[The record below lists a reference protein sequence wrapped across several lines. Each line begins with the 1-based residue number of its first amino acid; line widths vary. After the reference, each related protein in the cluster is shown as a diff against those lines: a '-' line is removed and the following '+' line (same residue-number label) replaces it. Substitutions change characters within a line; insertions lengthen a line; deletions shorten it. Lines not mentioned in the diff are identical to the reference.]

1 MNKASLNP
9 DYSEELQEDNSSE
22 IQDMSDLSDS
32 ELREVVYELKLRQ
45 TELEKQNNNLRSN
58 LADLEQALDNYKD
71 LYDFAPAAYFT
82 VGKKG
87 NILEVNL
94 AGSALLNTK
103 KQRHLLIGK
112 LLADFIADEDL
123 DIFHKHC
130 KQVFARKT
138 RQACEIKMVKKSG
151 SRFHARFESKSVRVG
166 SKCDRYRTII
176 SDITEIKLTEQ
187 ILLHTAQNEIEK
199 QLDILQKEQNFTT
212 AILDNAGALIT
223 VLDRKGRIIRFNR
236 ACERLTGYAFSEI
249 QEKLLW
255 EVLLAP
261 EETDAMKHIF
271 RHTHDEG
278 IFPSTFENHWVT
290 RQGEH
295 RLIHWSNTE
304 TGKGKSSDNHI
315 VSIGIDIT
323 GRREMEEE
331 TELRRRQLMQ
341 ADKMISLGILV
352 SGVAHEINNPNNF
365 IMLNTPVLRE
375 AWDDSATV
383 LDTHHA
389 ENKDFMVAGLPYPEM
404 REYVPRLF
412 DGIKDGTERIKKI
425 VLNLKDYA
433 REDTSD
439 MTEIMDVNV
448 VIRAALT
455 LLTSQLKKSTKYLSL
470 DFAENLPPV
479 KGNSQRIEQVM
490 INLIQNA
497 CQALSDKKKGI
508 DIASFYDMKTDKVV
522 VCIKDEGIGI
532 SQDNMDRI
540 FDPFFTMKRDKG
552 GTGLG
557 LSICAGIVEEH
568 GGKLEFSSEPGKGTA
583 AFLALPAF
591 TRLSGFFNP

>member
-1 MNKASLNP
+1 MNKARLDS
-9 DYSEELQEDNSSE
+9 DYYEELQGQEDNSS
-22 IQDMSDLSDS
+22 DMQEMSNLSA
-32 ELREVVYELKLRQ
+32 RETSQMIYELKLRRTQ
-45 TELEKQNNNLRSN
+45 LEKQNNELGRA
-58 LADLEQALDNYKD
+58 LAHLEKTLDNYKD

-82 VGKKG
+82 VNKNG
-87 NILEVNL
+87 NILEVNI
-94 AGSALLNTK
+94 AGSALLDAK
-103 KQRHLLIGK
+103 GHLLIGK
-112 LLADFIADEDL
+112 LLADFIAEDDL
-123 DIFHKHC
+123 DIYHKHC
-130 KQVFARKT
+130 KQVFAEKK
-138 RQACEIKMVKKSG
+138 RQTCEIKMVKKSG
-151 SRFHARFESKSVRVG
+151 AQFHARLESESVRALT
-166 SKCDRYRTII
+166 SCRTVI
-176 SDITEIKLTEQ
+176 SDVTETRLTEQ
-187 ILLHTAQNEIEK
+187 MLHTAQNEIER
-199 QLDILQKEQNFTT
+199 QLDILRKEQNFTT

-223 VLDRKGRIIRFNR
+223 VLDRKGRIIRFNK
-236 ACERLTGYAFSEI
+236 ACERLTRYSFSEI
-249 QEKLLW
+249 QERLVW

-261 EETDAMKHIF
+261 EETEAMKHIF
-271 RHTHDEG
+271 QHTLDQG

-290 RQGEH
+290 RQGER

-304 TGKGKSSDNHI
+304 MGKGKGSDNHI

-323 GRREMEEE
+323 GKREMEAEA
-331 TELRRRQLMQ
+331 ELRRQQLMQ

-383 LDTHHA
+383 LDKHYA
-389 ENKDFMVAGLPYPEM
+389 ENKDFMVAGIPYPEM
-404 REYVPRLF
+404 REYIPKLF

-439 MTEIMDVNV
+439 MTEIVDVNV

-455 LLTSQLKKSTKYLSL
+455 LLTSQLKSSTKYLSL

-479 KGNSQRIEQVM
+479 KGNTQRIEQVM

-497 CQALSDKKKGI
+497 CQALPDIKKGI
-508 DIASFYDMKTDKVV
+508 DITSFYDMKTNKVV
-522 VCIKDEGIGI
+522 ICVKDEGIGI

-583 AFLALPAF
+583 ASLTLPAF
-591 TRLSGFFNP
+591 TRLSVFFR